1 MDASSI
7 SRRAVT
13 ASVTTTLS
21 RYGAS
26 QKIGRYRSKISA
38 LLFFATTMNCVDRQ
52 AVALLSRRIAHVALL
67 KPTLQ
72 DPVSGIG
79 LTEVNY
85 GYIVTAF
92 SLAYALG
99 LLVVGGFI
107 DVWHKNRLRG
117 GSRGLDPGRRTGI
130 RRRLPIRK
138 FECQHRRG
146 QTVC

>member
-1 MDASSI
+1 M
-7 SRRAVT
+7 
-13 ASVTTTLS
+13 
-21 RYGAS
+21 
-26 QKIGRYRSKISA
+26 
-38 LLFFATTMNCVDRQ
+38 
-52 AVALLSRRIAHVALL
+52 
-67 KPTLQ
+67 LQ
-72 DPVSGIG
+72 DPVSGVG

-117 GSRGLDPGRRTGI
+117 CSRGLDPGRRTGI

-138 FECQHRRG
+138 FECQHRWG